1 MNEALDSPRAPDQLP
16 LGVTLGGRRSFA
28 NFVAGPNAAAV
39 AGLQALLAAG
49 AGGTAYLWGGSGCG
63 KTHLLEACC
72 GHPSLQGRPVAY
84 LPLGSPRAVP
94 RMLEGLAEAELL
106 CLDDVHS
113 VAGDG
118 IWEEALFH
126 LYNRAEQAG
135 RPMIFT
141 ARVAPRTP
149 GWRLADLASRLTAA
163 GVWRL
168 HSLGDDE
175 RREALKRHAGERGF
189 ELTDEVVTYL
199 MRRLRRDMTTL
210 SGFLER
216 LDRSSLAAQ
225 RRVTVPFVKSLLERP
240 DGDGN

>member
-1 MNEALDSPRAPDQLP
+1 M
-16 LGVTLGGRRSFA
+16 
-28 NFVAGPNAAAV
+28 
-39 AGLQALLAAG
+39 
-49 AGGTAYLWGGSGCG
+49 
-63 KTHLLEACC
+63 
-72 GHPSLQGRPVAY
+72 AY

-113 VAGDG
+113 VAGDAL
-118 IWEEALFH
+118 WEEALFH

-135 RPMIFT
+135 RIMIFT
-141 ARVAPRTP
+141 ARVSPRTP
-149 GWRLADLASRLTAA
+149 DWRLADLASRLTAA
-163 GVWRL
+163 GIWRL
-168 HSLGDDE
+168 HPLDDDE
-175 RREALKRHAGERGF
+175 RREALKRHAGERGL